1 MAQETTSS
9 VSPTKTTAES
19 TRGRPVVA
27 PPVDIYE
34 NAEEYLVLADLPGVD
49 TNDVQI
55 RFEDGELSIR
65 ASRADIGPGEGNGR
79 GAGAPG
85 EEFVAADFVR
95 RFSIPET
102 VDASKIDAKLQAG
115 VLHLTLPKAS
125 RVRPRQISVK
135 SA

>member
-1 MAQETTSS
+1 MSQETA
-9 VSPTKTTAES
+9 PTNTTANTTTNAES

-34 NAEEYLVLADLPGVD
+34 NQNEYLVLADLPGVG
-49 TNDVQI
+49 TEEVQI
-55 RFEDGELSIR
+55 RFEDGELTIR
-65 ASRADIGPGEGNGR
+65 ASRADIGPGEVLGS
-79 GAGAPG
+79 
-85 EEFVAADFVR
+85 EFAAADFFR

-125 RVRPRQISVK
+125 RVKPRQISVK

>member
-1 MAQETTSS
+1 MAQETSS
-9 VSPTKTTAES
+9 LSPTQTTSAES
-19 TRGRPVVA
+19 TRNRPVVA

-65 ASRADIGPGEGNGR
+65 ASRADVGPSEGT
-79 GAGAPG
+79 AEAPG
-85 EEFVAADFVR
+85 QEFAAADFMR

-115 VLHLTLPKAS
+115 VLHLSLPKAS
-125 RVRPRQISVK
+125 RVRPRQIAVK

>member
-1 MAQETTSS
+1 MSQETTQ
-9 VSPTKTTAES
+9 VTQPQPTTQTAES

-34 NAEEYLVLADLPGVD
+34 NQEQYLLLADLPGVRTD
-49 TNDVQI
+49 DVQI
-55 RFEDGELSIR
+55 RFEDGELTIR
-65 ASRADIGPGEGNGR
+65 ASRADVGQGEVL
-79 GAGAPG
+79 GA
-85 EEFVAADFVR
+85 EFSAADYVR

-125 RVRPRQISVK
+125 RVRPRQIAVK

>member
-1 MAQETTSS
+1 MSQETTQ
-9 VSPTKTTAES
+9 VTQPKTTQAAES

-34 NAEEYLVLADLPGVD
+34 NQEQYLVLADLPGVRTD
-49 TNDVQI
+49 DVQI
-55 RFEDGELSIR
+55 HFEDGELTIR
-65 ASRADIGPGEGNGR
+65 ASRADVGDGEVL
-79 GAGAPG
+79 GA
-85 EEFVAADFVR
+85 EFSAADYVR

-125 RVRPRQISVK
+125 RVRPRQIAVK

>member
-1 MAQETTSS
+1 MSQETTQVTQSQT
-9 VSPTKTTAES
+9 PHAAES

-34 NAEEYLVLADLPGVD
+34 NQEQYLVLADLPGVRTD
-49 TNDVQI
+49 DVQI
-55 RFEDGELSIR
+55 RFEDGELTIR
-65 ASRADIGPGEGNGR
+65 ASRTEVGQGEVL
-79 GAGAPG
+79 GA
-85 EEFVAADFVR
+85 EFSAADYVR

-125 RVRPRQISVK
+125 RVRPRQIAVK

>member
-1 MAQETTSS
+1 MSQETTQATQSK
-9 VSPTKTTAES
+9 PTPPTAES

-34 NAEEYLVLADLPGVD
+34 NQEQYLVLADLPGVK
-49 TNDVQI
+49 TEDVQI
-55 RFEDGELSIR
+55 RFEDGELTIR
-65 ASRADIGPGEGNGR
+65 ATRNDVGQGEVL
-79 GAGAPG
+79 GA
-85 EEFVAADFVR
+85 EFSAADYVR

-115 VLHLTLPKAS
+115 VLELTLPKAS

-135 SA
+135 TA

>member
-1 MAQETTSS
+1 MTQESTQVTPSQ
-9 VSPTKTTAES
+9 TTAPVPES

-34 NAEEYLVLADLPGVD
+34 NAEEYLVLADLPGVKTD
-49 TNDVQI
+49 DVQV
-55 RFEDGELSIR
+55 RFDSGELTIH
-65 ASRADIGPGEGNGR
+65 ASRADIGPGEAIG
-79 GAGAPG
+79 
-85 EEFVAADFVR
+85 ADFTAVDFMR

-115 VLHLTLPKAS
+115 VLCLTLPKAS
-125 RVRPRQISVK
+125 RVRPRQIAVK

>member
-1 MAQETTSS
+1 MSQETTQVTQSK
-9 VSPTKTTAES
+9 PTAPTAES

-34 NAEEYLVLADLPGVD
+34 NQEQYLVLADLPGVKTD
-49 TNDVQI
+49 DVQI
-55 RFEDGELSIR
+55 RFEDGELTIR
-65 ASRADIGPGEGNGR
+65 ATRNDVGQGEVL
-79 GAGAPG
+79 GA
-85 EEFVAADFVR
+85 EFSAADYVR

-115 VLHLTLPKAS
+115 VLELTLPKAS

>member
-9 VSPTKTTAES
+9 VSPTQRTAES

-65 ASRADIGPGEGNGR
+65 ASRADIGPGENNGR
-79 GAGAPG
+79 GAPS

>member
-1 MAQETTSS
+1 MSQETTTQVTQSK
-9 VSPTKTTAES
+9 PNTPAAES

-34 NAEEYLVLADLPGVD
+34 NQEEYLVLADLPGVKTD
-49 TNDVQI
+49 DVQI
-55 RFEDGELSIR
+55 RFEDGELTIR
-65 ASRADIGPGEGNGR
+65 ASRADIDHGEVL
-79 GAGAPG
+79 GA
-85 EEFVAADFVR
+85 EFTAADYVR

-115 VLHLTLPKAS
+115 VLELTLPKAS
-125 RVRPRQISVK
+125 RVKPRQIAVK